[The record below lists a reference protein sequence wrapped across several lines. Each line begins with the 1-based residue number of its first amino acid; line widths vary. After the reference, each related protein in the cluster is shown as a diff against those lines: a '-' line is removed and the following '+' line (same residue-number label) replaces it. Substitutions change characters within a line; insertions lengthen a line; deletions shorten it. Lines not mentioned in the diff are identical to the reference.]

1 MSLRPK
7 KNFLGFLSA
16 LSIVTLLVIFTKG
29 KISDMAEL
37 NFAKYG
43 KIVQEIQRSKEDLRV
58 DFFGKYGK
66 IIEETPRAEVEKP
79 VVTETQVETKPSETF
94 EQALIE
100 RLIGLEQF
108 RDTAYRATKDEE
120 FLTIGYGHYGS
131 DVKENQKITQEDA
144 LNLLRSDIAERL
156 PAIKEAIPVFDE
168 LSLPL
173 RVEIAQSWFRGG
185 MSGSPKTI
193 GLINE
198 GKFVEAST
206 EFLNNEEYRTAR
218 KRGRAGIIPRM
229 QAVSLALKEEGK

>member
-1 MSLRPK
+1 
-7 KNFLGFLSA
+7 
-16 LSIVTLLVIFTKG
+16 
-29 KISDMAEL
+29 MAEL

-66 IIEETPRAEVEKP
+66 IIEEIPSSQAEKP
-79 VVTETQVETKPSETF
+79 IVTETQVETKPSETF

-108 RDTAYRATKDEE
+108 KDTAYRAVKDEE
-120 FLTIGYGHYGS
+120 YLTIGYGHYGP
-131 DVKENQKITQEDA
+131 DVKQNQKITQEDA

-156 PAIKEAIPVFDE
+156 PAIKKAIPVFDE

-173 RVEIAQSWFRGG
+173 RIEIAQSWFRGG

-198 GKFVEAST
+198 GKFAEASK
-206 EFLNNEEYRTAR
+206 EFLDNKEYRTAR
-218 KRGRAGIIPRM
+218 ERGRTGVVPRM
-229 QAVSLALKEEGK
+229 EAVSIALLKEESK